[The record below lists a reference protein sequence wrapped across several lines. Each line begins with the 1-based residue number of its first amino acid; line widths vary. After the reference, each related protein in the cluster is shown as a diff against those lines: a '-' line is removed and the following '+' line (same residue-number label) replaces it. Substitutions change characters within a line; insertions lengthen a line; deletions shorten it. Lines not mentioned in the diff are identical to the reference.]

1 MKIGKFLTPS
11 GFWTIAFVVSVFI
24 LFFIGSISL
33 RQIQALS
40 ISQESVNRSHK
51 IRIDLERLFSELK
64 DAETAQ
70 RGYIITR
77 DVHYL
82 EPTNYAHVRIN
93 KSLIGLKEL
102 TKENTVRQRQI
113 EELTLLVNKRFRLLR
128 NNLLAINRI
137 SVDSDSFREMML
149 QEKIV
154 MDSIRKL
161 VDDIIKREAIIL
173 EKQEKAYG
181 DEMFFTP
188 LLSLLLVIFS
198 VLVFLFTF
206 LHITRNLRHLK
217 KLNHSLKLMNETF
230 IDAERIGEIS
240 HWQLD
245 IETKK
250 FWFSDNKY
258 RLMGYEAQIF
268 EPTVERFLEIVFPAD
283 RGKVRNS
290 FEKAGTT
297 QANTVYFRIR
307 RPDKKVRYIKSVSK
321 LTHDSEGRE
330 IVIGVDVDITNH
342 HKNTLKLERKN
353 LLLKR
358 SNEELTSFN
367 HIASHDLQEPLRKIQ
382 MFISRIDESEFLQFS
397 PQTQTY
403 ISRIQSSAHRAQL
416 LIDDL
421 LIYSRVSRD
430 DIRPELVNLN
440 QLLLNAEIDLSRKI
454 QESNAIIK
462 SDTLPEVKVV
472 AHQVQQ
478 LFINLLSNSIKYQKE
493 GSQPKIIIS
502 HSIVKGSSITNVK
515 VSPLKSY
522 HAITFEDNGIGFDQ
536 KYAERIFVLF
546 HRLHD
551 GKKYSGT
558 GIGLAICRKMA
569 ENQNGHI
576 FATGSS
582 NGATFTLLLPISRE
596 M

>member
-11 GFWTIAFVVSVFI
+11 GFWTIAFIVSVFI

-40 ISQESVNRSHK
+40 KSQESVTKSHK
-51 IRIDLERLFSELK
+51 IRIDLEHLFSELK

-70 RGYIITR
+70 RGYIITK
-77 DVHYL
+77 DIHYL
-82 EPTNYAHVRIN
+82 EPSNYAHVRIN

-102 TKENTVRQRQI
+102 TRENPIRQQQI
-113 EELTLLVNKRFRLLR
+113 NQLTTLVNRRFRMMR
-128 NNLLAINRI
+128 ENLLATNQI
-137 SVDSDSFREMML
+137 SVDSDSFRKMML
-149 QEKIV
+149 NEKKV
-154 MDSIRKL
+154 MDSIRLL
-161 VDDIIKREAIIL
+161 VDDIIKRETSIL
-173 EKQEKAYG
+173 ALQEKTYG

-188 LLSLLLVIFS
+188 LLSLLLVVFS

-206 LHITRNLRHLK
+206 LHITRSLRQVR

-245 IETKK
+245 IESRK

-258 RLMGYEAQIF
+258 RLMGYDAQVF
-268 EPTVERFLEIVFPAD
+268 EPTVERFLELVHPAD

-290 FEKAGTT
+290 FEKAI
-297 QANTVYFRIR
+297 NKEVHTVYFRIR
-307 RPDKKVRYIKSVSK
+307 RPDRKVRHIKSVSK

-330 IVIGVDVDITNH
+330 IIIGVDVDITNQ

-358 SNEELTSFN
+358 SNDELTSFN

-397 PQTQTY
+397 QNTQAY
-403 ISRIQSSAHRAQL
+403 ISRIQSSALRAQL

-421 LIYSRVSRD
+421 LIYSRVSRND
-430 DIRPELVNLN
+430 MRPELVDLN
-440 QLLLNAEIDLSRKI
+440 LLLNNAQIDLSQKI
-454 QESNAIIK
+454 EETNAIVETDDLPKIK
-462 SDTLPEVKVV
+462 II
-472 AHQVQQ
+472 AHQIQQ
-478 LFINLLSNSIKYQKE
+478 LFFNLLSNSLKYHKE
-493 GSQPKIIIS
+493 GIAPRIS
-502 HSIVKGSSITNVK
+502 ISYSVIKGSVVKEIKLAPNKEYHSISFK
-515 VSPLKSY
+515 
-522 HAITFEDNGIGFDQ
+522 DNGIGFDP

-551 GKKYSGT
+551 DQKYSGT
-558 GIGLAICRKMA
+558 GIGLAICKKMA
-569 ENQNGHI
+569 QNHHGHI

-582 NGATFTLLLPISRE
+582 DGAIFTLLLPILRE